1 MLNFNCNER
10 FESKD
15 CELDNFAEKI
25 ILDDDMVMEEI
36 LINLNKTPL
45 GQVLKRIAGLPEVR
59 KNKILNLRRQIYQG
73 QYKLNERLDST
84 LEKVLNDLDE

>member
-1 MLNFNCNER
+1 MLNFNGNER

-45 GQVLKRIAGLPEVR
+45 GQVLKKIAGLPEVR